1 MIRQAVEN
9 NARWC
14 DLVCRSHG
22 ITTSWKEGFWVSRQ
36 PSPRFYPEAITL
48 QGKLAPAEV
57 IDELPPGMCS
67 VKDSFADLELEGH
80 GFEQRFEARWIYRP
94 PTAGTPPATG
104 WTTVSTELE
113 FGRWL
118 EACGLA
124 GVLPAALLR
133 EASVRFLQREHA
145 HEVSAGFVMNRS
157 GSVVGV
163 SNLFSTNVPLNEV
176 WGEVAVLCGQEFP
189 ACSIVGYERGQDL
202 DAAINA
208 GFDVLAALRVW
219 LQVR

>member
-1 MIRQAVEN
+1 MVRRAVEN

-22 ITTSWKEGFWVSRQ
+22 ITTSWQEGFWVSRQ

-48 QGKLAPAEV
+48 QRSLAPAQV
-57 IDELPPGMCS
+57 IEELPSGICS
-67 VKDSFADLELEGH
+67 VKDSFADLELESH
-80 GFEQRFEARWIYRP
+80 GFEPLFDARWIYRAF
-94 PTAGTPPATG
+94 TDGAPPATG
-104 WTTVSTELE
+104 WTTVSTDRE
-113 FGRWL
+113 FVRWL

-124 GVLPAALLR
+124 GVLPPVLLR
-133 EASVRFLQREHA
+133 DESVRFLQREHA
-145 HEVSAGFVMNRS
+145 HEVSAGFVLNRS

-163 SNLFSTNVPLNEV
+163 SNLFTTNAPLDQV
-176 WGEVAVLCGQEFP
+176 WCDVAALCGQQFGV
-189 ACSIVGYERGQDL
+189 CSIVGYERDQGL

-208 GFDVLAALRVW
+208 GFDDLAALRIW